1 MMREGTA
8 AVFEALSWV
17 QEMLHDLLNDPKGI
31 EKALNEVRDAIE
43 DMKKGV
49 AIDFRHRLR
58 GL

>member
-1 MMREGTA
+1 MREGTA

-17 QEMLHDLLNDPKGI
+17 QEMLSELLNDPKGI
-31 EKALNEVRDAIE
+31 EKAINEVRDAIE
-43 DMKKGV
+43 DMKKGI

>member
-1 MMREGTA
+1 MREGTA

-17 QEMLHDLLNDPKGI
+17 QEMLSELQNDPKGI
-31 EKALNEVRDAIE
+31 EKAVNEVRDAIE
-43 DMKKGV
+43 DMKKGI